1 MKAIMKKALIFTL
14 CLIPVSAIA
23 GIFVAMYQFD
33 VYDPDILEQALEQ
46 IGSMTALAAI
56 TAVQSVMYAA
66 VCGFFGYVFAE
77 KLGLMRSFRFERKK
91 LVPVLIITLAM
102 GVVFSLD
109 YWTFGAAEPALREGT
124 ASGLTPEAFIASVLY
139 GGIIEEIMLRLF
151 FMSLI
156 AFLAWKIFFRRHEKA
171 PTGVIIAANIIAAIL
186 FAAGHLPATI
196 AMFGE
201 LTPLILFRCFLLNG
215 GFGLAFGYLYRR
227 YGIQYAMLAHAGCHI
242 ISKVIW
248 LIFI

>member
-1 MKAIMKKALIFTL
+1 MNTIIKKALIFIL
-14 CLIPVSAIA
+14 CLIPISVIA
-23 GIFVAMYQFD
+23 GIFVAIYQFD
-33 VYDPDILEQALEQ
+33 VYDPAMLDEMISQ
-46 IGSMTALAAI
+46 IGSKTAFIAI
-56 TAVQSVMYAA
+56 AAVQTVMYAV
-66 VCGFFGYVFAE
+66 VCGFFGYIFAE
-77 KLGLMRSFRFERKK
+77 KLGLMRSFRFDRKK

-109 YWTFGAAEPALREGT
+109 YWTFGAAEPALRDGT

-139 GGIIEEIMLRLF
+139 GGIIEEVMLRLF
-151 FMSLI
+151 MMSLI

-171 PTGVIIAANIIAAIL
+171 PTGVVIAANIIAAML
-186 FAAGHLPATI
+186 FAAGHLPATVI
-196 AMFGE
+196 MFGE
-201 LTPLILFRCFLLNG
+201 LTPLILFRCFLVNG

-242 ISKVIW
+242 VSKVIW